1 MYVHVNTFSKENVI
15 YFIDMYIQ
23 YNIYY
28 RHQNKDRK
36 KKEGE
41 YMEKQDTNKEK
52 TKAIQFRIEESLLSR
67 FNEITRRYSVNKSA
81 LIRQWIE
88 KYIEQHE
95 E

>member
-1 MYVHVNTFSKENVI
+1 
-15 YFIDMYIQ
+15 MYIQ

-28 RHQNKDRK
+28 RHQNKDRKK

-52 TKAIQFRIEESLLSR
+52 TKAIQFRIEESLLNR
-67 FNEITRRYSVNKSA
+67 FNEITTRYSVNKSA

-88 KYIEQHE
+88 KYVAKHDKENE
-95 E
+95 

>member
-1 MYVHVNTFSKENVI
+1 
-15 YFIDMYIQ
+15 
-23 YNIYY
+23 
-28 RHQNKDRK
+28 
-36 KKEGE
+36 
-41 YMEKQDTNKEK
+41 MEKQDTNKEK